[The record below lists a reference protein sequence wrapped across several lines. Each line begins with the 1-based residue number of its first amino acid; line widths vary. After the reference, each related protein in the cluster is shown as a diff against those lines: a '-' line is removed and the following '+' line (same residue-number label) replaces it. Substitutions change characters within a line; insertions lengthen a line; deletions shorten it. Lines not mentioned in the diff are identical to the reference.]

1 MSNRTEAT
9 KRKPRQRA
17 TGRLP
22 LLRLFS
28 TPPPSS
34 ITRQLT
40 EDHRM
45 HIASIGIDLGKTTF
59 HLVALDE
66 QGTRF

>member
-28 TPPPSS
+28 TPPRACKRDSWDGVLSAQMYP
-34 ITRQLT
+34 
-40 EDHRM
+40 
-45 HIASIGIDLGKTTF
+45 
-59 HLVALDE
+59 ALLE
-66 QGTRF
+66 N